1 MRIFITLLTTF
12 LLIGCSADPND
23 YDYNLK
29 KSDVVCNLIKKEKEV
44 TTGRYTREYMRE
56 TYKCSFITCSVCGAS
71 IIPLISRKN
80 YRLQVKQKINQLYY
94 E

>member
-56 TYKCSFITCSVCGAS
+56 TYKCSFITFTRHDYKEYLEKEELKE
-71 IIPLISRKN
+71 LIKN
-80 YRLQVKQKINQLYY
+80 SP